1 MSQIELKYNHKKI
14 ALYIVF
20 IIILIV
26 FFINLYLNSHEISLK
41 KPGSGKYS
49 WVGHLFYEN
58 ETLLST
64 SLVIFIL
71 LFSYTLFRLVELLFR
86 KSMVIKIISNEIY
99 VNQKKVESVSN
110 INNTSFID
118 INNNKQIHLYY
129 KKSRSREIANYFPIF
144 KNKFKKTKYVIDF
157 TFIKE
162 NPEDVNKLLNDI
174 LQQ

>member
-1 MSQIELKYNHKKI
+1 MLQIELKYNQKKI
-14 ALYIVF
+14 VLFIVF
-20 IIILIV
+20 IIVLIV

-41 KPGSGKYS
+41 KPGSGKNS
-49 WVGHLFYEN
+49 WVAHLFYKN
-58 ETLLST
+58 EKLLST
-64 SLVIFIL
+64 SLILMIL
-71 LFSYTLFRLVELLFR
+71 LFIYTLFRLVELLFR
-86 KSMVIKIISNEIY
+86 KSLIIKINKNDIY

-110 INNTSFID
+110 INNTSVIE

-144 KNKFKKTKYVIDF
+144 KKKFKKTKYVLDF

-174 LQQ
+174 L